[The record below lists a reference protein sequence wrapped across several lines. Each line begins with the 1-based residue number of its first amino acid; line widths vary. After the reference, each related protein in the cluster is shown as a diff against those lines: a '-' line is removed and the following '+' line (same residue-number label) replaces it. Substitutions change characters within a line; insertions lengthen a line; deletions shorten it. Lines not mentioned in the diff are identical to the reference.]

1 MAKSVFADL
10 TARNMNRIWV
20 MMLIFIGVGSLQ
32 PAVAQLPSDAVR
44 AEMDKITKDADM
56 KHASWGFY
64 LVEAETG
71 NVIAE
76 HNPNLS
82 LTPAS
87 TMKAITSATALM
99 MLGENHTFQTT
110 LEYEGKI
117 DSAGTLDGNLVI
129 KGGGD
134 PTLGSYRL
142 EGNPGLEDLM
152 GYWVAALNKA
162 GIKKVSGDV
171 IGDGR
176 LFGDAVLSD
185 GWVWQD
191 LGNYYAAGVSGLTI
205 HENLYYAKFKT
216 GASGTPAT
224 FLGIEPEVPGME
236 FTNQIVSKGNSD
248 QGYIYGAPYTYHRY
262 LRGSLPT
269 NRKEFQIKGS
279 MPEPPKFA
287 AQALKGALEQAGIVV
302 TGTAQSAREREM
314 EGEWEEG
321 KRTVIHTQKSPP
333 LKDILWWLNKK
344 SVNLFAEV
352 LLRHVALEKTG
363 SADPT
368 KGTEA
373 IEAFWK
379 TKGVD
384 TEGVFVYDGSG
395 LSRYNAVTPH
405 FVVSVLRHMKRSNRF
420 DAYFESLP
428 VAGKPGDVGGTL
440 KSVGRGTSA
449 EGKIFAKSGYI
460 SRVRGYVGYAKTQSG
475 KTLCFAMLANNF
487 TCKASV
493 MRKKF
498 EGLMVKM
505 AEMP

>member
-1 MAKSVFADL
+1 
-10 TARNMNRIWV
+10 MNRK
-20 MMLIFIGVGSLQ
+20 LIFFVLLFGFATLSAWG
-32 PAVAQLPSDAVR
+32 QLPSDAVK
-44 AEMDKITKDADM
+44 AEMNRITKDADM
-56 KHASWGFY
+56 KHATWGFY

-76 HNPNLS
+76 HNPDVT

-87 TMKAITSATALM
+87 TLKSITSATALL
-99 MLGENHTFQTT
+99 MLGENHTFKTR

-117 DSAGTLDGNLVI
+117 DTAGTLNGNLVI

-134 PTLGSYRL
+134 PTLGSYRF

-162 GIKKVSGDV
+162 GIKKVNGDV

-176 LFGDAVLSD
+176 LFGDAMLSD

-191 LGNYYAAGVSGLTI
+191 LGNYYACGVSGLNI

-216 GASGTPAT
+216 GASGTTAE
-224 FLGIEPEVPGME
+224 FLGIEPEVPGMT
-236 FTNQIVSKGNSD
+236 FTNQVISKGRSD
-248 QGYIYGAPYTYHRY
+248 QGYIYGGPYTYHRY
-262 LRGSLPT
+262 MRGSLPT
-269 NRKEFQIKGS
+269 NRTEFQIKGS
-279 MPEPPKFA
+279 IPEPPKFA
-287 AQALKGALEQAGIVV
+287 AQVLKGALEQAGIPV
-302 TGTAQSAREREM
+302 TGEAQSAREREM
-314 EGEWEEG
+314 AGEWKEG
-321 KRTVIHTQKSPP
+321 ARTQLHLQISPP
-333 LKDILWWLNKK
+333 LKEILWWLNKK

-384 TEGVFVYDGSG
+384 TEGIYLYDGSG
-395 LSRYNAVTPH
+395 LSRYNGVTPR
-405 FVVSVLRHMKRSNRF
+405 FVVSVLRHVQRSERF
-420 DAYFESLP
+420 EAYFESLP
-428 VAGKPGDVGGTL
+428 VAGKPGDIGGTL
-440 KSVGRGTSA
+440 KSVGKGTSA
-449 EGKIFAKSGYI
+449 EGKVFAKSGYI
-460 SRVRGYVGYAKTQSG
+460 SRVRGYVGFVKTQSG
-475 KTLCFAMLANNF
+475 KLLCFAMIANNF
-487 TCKASV
+487 TCKASE